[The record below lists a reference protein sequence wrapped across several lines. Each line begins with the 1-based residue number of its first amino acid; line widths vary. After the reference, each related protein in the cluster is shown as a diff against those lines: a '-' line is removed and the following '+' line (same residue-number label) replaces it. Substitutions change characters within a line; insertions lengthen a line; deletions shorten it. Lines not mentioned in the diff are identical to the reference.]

1 MDRKDRNA
9 KTILGMLAQ
18 ADEAVGEAFRV
29 RTFEAGETICTPAE
43 MSSHLY
49 LLVSGR
55 AQISR
60 VTSDARRFATATLG
74 PGSLFGEAS
83 LLGSEGPGTYAVA
96 LERCTVWVM
105 GGNEARRLSA
115 VSPMFGFG
123 LMQGIGQR
131 VLQAETQLERMAYG
145 TISGRLAGLLLN
157 LGGVRQGAMVSATHQ
172 ELADMLGTYRET
184 VSKTLQDFR
193 RRGLV
198 SPGRRRL
205 TLLDVDGLRAEAGEL
220 D

>member
-1 MDRKDRNA
+1 
-9 KTILGMLAQ
+9 
-18 ADEAVGEAFRV
+18 
-29 RTFEAGETICTPAE
+29 
-43 MSSHLY
+43 
-49 LLVSGR
+49 
-55 AQISR
+55 
-60 VTSDARRFATATLG
+60 
-74 PGSLFGEAS
+74 LFGEAS

-96 LERCTVWVM
+96 LEPCTVWVM
-105 GGNEARRLSA
+105 AGKEARKLSA

-131 VLQAETQLERMAYG
+131 VVEAETQLERMAYG
-145 TISGRLAGLLLN
+145 TISARLAGLLLN
-157 LGGVRQGAMVSATHQ
+157 LGGGRNQAVVSVTHQ

-184 VSKTLQDFR
+184 VSKTLQEFR

-205 TLLDVDGLRAEAGEL
+205 TLLDVDALRAEAGVF